1 MRGYRAVSNVISLAC
16 QLDGVY
22 AAAGQ
27 FRLSFLLACACWWTQ
42 WEWARRK
49 RPRVLLQINI
59 VGPFFFFLY
68 IATALHPGGGGRR
81 LLSSV
86 KRKRAT
92 SHFLFRPSRELLLL
106 LPDSTRVYRFIFNE
120 LCLVLLIVW
129 LCCCCCCR
137 VFCPQ
142 QCPPQLIPQFETRA
156 LNATAAWDSRRRRR
170 GAIIKRRRPIKFF
183 QTMM

>member
-1 MRGYRAVSNVISLAC
+1 MPTWWRICCWAVSTLFSF
-16 QLDGVY
+16 GV
-22 AAAGQ
+22 
-27 FRLSFLLACACWWTQ
+27 RLLMNPMGMSSTEEA
-42 WEWARRK
+42 K
-49 RPRVLLQINI
+49 SIIILQINI

-92 SHFLFRPSRELLLL
+92 SHFLFLPSRELLL

-120 LCLVLLIVW
+120 LRSVCLFLLIVW
-129 LCCCCCCR
+129 LLLLLSS
-137 VFCPQ
+137 F
-142 QCPPQLIPQFETRA
+142 LSSAMSASIPQFETRA

>member
-1 MRGYRAVSNVISLAC
+1 MPTWWRICCCWAVSTLFSF
-16 QLDGVY
+16 GV
-22 AAAGQ
+22 
-27 FRLSFLLACACWWTQ
+27 RLLMNPMGMSSTEEA
-42 WEWARRK
+42 K
-49 RPRVLLQINI
+49 SIIILQINI